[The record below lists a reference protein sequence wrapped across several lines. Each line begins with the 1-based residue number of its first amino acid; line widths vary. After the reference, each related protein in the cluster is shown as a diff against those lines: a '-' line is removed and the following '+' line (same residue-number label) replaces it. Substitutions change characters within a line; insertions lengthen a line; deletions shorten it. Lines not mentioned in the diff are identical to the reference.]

1 MKPWAV
7 PLLRCVRCGTPLT
20 DAAFEAGPAG
30 ETLSGLLQ
38 CRAGRCAAWY
48 PVVRGIPRMLPP
60 ELRPDLTRAF
70 IEQFGSE
77 LAAHGVRA
85 GPATAPHS
93 DPLHALKHH
102 TIRNFG
108 FEWLEYAR
116 FGWDDPVWNLEY
128 EEQVFR
134 RKALLD
140 PELLKGKL
148 VLDAGCGNGRYSY
161 WASRY
166 GARVIGVDLGDGVE
180 SAASNT
186 RDLPEVQIVQGDI
199 FQLPFAP
206 RTFDAV
212 FSIGV
217 LMHTGNAKRATASLS
232 HLVRPGGRLTV
243 HLYGKGSFIYEL
255 VDKALRAW
263 TTRLSVER
271 LQVVTSRLY
280 RTRQVLERARLATFA
295 NRFVRIGDHPHIIF
309 DWYAA
314 PIATHHTYPEV
325 RGWFQEMGIP
335 VVRTNAGPGLSL
347 RRRLGR
353 HLYGLPGVVTVQG
366 KVPD

>member
-1 MKPWAV
+1 
-7 PLLRCVRCGTPLT
+7 
-20 DAAFEAGPAG
+20 
-30 ETLSGLLQ
+30 
-38 CRAGRCAAWY
+38 
-48 PVVRGIPRMLPP
+48 MLPP
-60 ELRPDLTRAF
+60 ELRRDFTRAF
-70 IEQFGSE
+70 VEQFRPQLE
-77 LAAHGVRA
+77 ANGVTLE
-85 GPATAPHS
+85 PATAAHH
-93 DPLHALKHH
+93 DPLQALKHH

-108 FEWLEYAR
+108 FEWIEYAR

-128 EEQVFR
+128 EEEVFR

-140 PELLKGKL
+140 PEQLNGSL

-180 SAASNT
+180 SAAANT

-199 FQLPFAP
+199 FRLPFAP

-217 LMHTGNAKRATASLS
+217 LMHTGNAKQATASLS
-232 HLVRPGGRLTV
+232 ALVRPGGRLTV
-243 HLYGKGSFIYEL
+243 HLYGKGSIIYEV
-255 VDKALRAW
+255 VDKVLRAW

-271 LQVVTSRLY
+271 LQAVTRRIY
-280 RTRQVLERARLATFA
+280 RTRQVLDRVRLTNFA
-295 NRFVRIGDHPHIIF
+295 NRFVRIGSHPHIIF

-325 RGWFQEMGIP
+325 RRWFREMGIP
-335 VVRTNAGPGLSL
+335 VVRTNAGAGLTL
-347 RRRLGR
+347 KGR
-353 HLYGLPGVVTVQG
+353 VGRKLYGYPEVVTVQG
-366 KVPD
+366 RVPD